1 MGSSCGPGFARSP
14 AAENFTVTIGVT
26 GCSARGH
33 EVDMSFLSSLPC
45 SHLVG
50 GKSRSMPG
58 RSHPL
63 STVLLTLGVW
73 ACSSAPEETDPM
85 GDGDGDGDAST
96 GGSVSS
102 GGSVDAGAGGT
113 TMGAGG
119 TTGETGGT
127 GGDITTGPCP
137 AQPVSDE
144 FALRW
149 EDEFDT
155 FDEGRWSKNGHS
167 FGINLARFDED
178 NAVAEGGYLKL
189 RLTNDPSGEGDDYKP
204 YAGAEVMT
212 EENFQYGRF
221 DTCVRWG
228 SGYGVVGSMF
238 TYLYNPWNEID
249 VEYLGYNNVGIQY
262 NIIWNGG
269 GSTDPQFDP
278 LETDLALD
286 FHHYSIEWV
295 PGQIRFYV
303 DGMLRHTEAEGSA
316 QAITEPSSLRMN
328 LWISNDG
335 FAGGGH
341 DPGAVPTESWYDWVR
356 VYDYND

>member
-1 MGSSCGPGFARSP
+1 
-14 AAENFTVTIGVT
+14 
-26 GCSARGH
+26 
-33 EVDMSFLSSLPC
+33 
-45 SHLVG
+45 
-50 GKSRSMPG
+50 MPG